1 MNQRRLKI
9 TQGPVECVAAEF
21 GEGENK
27 GLVALWVKMAEPHL
41 SKADADLV
49 TEAFAVCNRLDMT
62 PLEMEQ
68 RIKELESSPADP
80 RLAAAGEMEKAL
92 QAAELFEAKLILE
105 WADFW
110 DVAPQALID
119 ALMGAQAK
127 RNAALAKYAE
137 ASR

>member
-1 MNQRRLKI
+1 MSQPELKSCPFCGGEASDAGH
-9 TQGPVECVAAEF
+9 QQWSRPVPNTTWDDGSFIYESFSVNCVRCGISTLGSLGVGHRTKEAAVAAW
-21 GEGENK
+21 N
-27 GLVALWVKMAEPHL
+27 
-41 SKADADLV
+41 
-49 TEAFAVCNRLDMT
+49 TR
-62 PLEMEQ
+62 
-68 RIKELESSPADP
+68 PADP
-80 RLAAAGEMEKAL
+80 RLAAAGETEKAL